1 MKTLWLILAV
11 TAPFTSFAWEP
22 FDEDQLVSVTT
33 DEGAFVIALTDHFA
47 PKATGRFR
55 ELVASDFYSDKSFY
69 RVIDGFVAQGGV
81 GEDESGNSEA
91 ELPGLAAEF
100 QRAAERLP
108 FTAAQSPDMFAA
120 ETGFVEAFPA
130 ARNGD
135 TAWAIHCPGT
145 VAFARGNEPDSG
157 STEFYIVIGQAP
169 RYLDRNM
176 SIIGRVVS
184 GMEVVQRI
192 RRGDAAANGI
202 IEDPAQRTRI
212 RAMALANADE
222 RAESPRLEWL
232 NPESEEFSTVIEGR
246 RHRTHPFFAR
256 KPPAVIDVCQ
266 VPIQVRTAPRE
277 P

>member
-1 MKTLWLILAV
+1 MKTPWLILAV
-11 TAPFTSFAWEP
+11 TAPFTSLAWEP
-22 FDEDQLVSVTT
+22 FDDDQLVSVVT
-33 DEGAFVIALTDHFA
+33 DDGAFVIALTDHFA
-47 PKATGRFR
+47 PKATARFR

-91 ELPGLAAEF
+91 DLPGLPAEF
-100 QRAAERLP
+100 QRAADGLP
-108 FTAAQSPDMFAA
+108 FIVIQRPDMFAA

-130 ARNGD
+130 ARDGD

-176 SIIGRVVS
+176 SVIGRVIS

-192 RRGDAAANGI
+192 RRGDAAENGI
-202 IEDPAQRTRI
+202 IENPAQRTRI
-212 RAMALANADE
+212 QAMANAGEGADT
-222 RAESPRLEWL
+222 PRLEWL
-232 NPESEEFSTVIEGR
+232 NPESEAFTTVIEGR

-266 VPIQVRTAPRE
+266 VPIQVRNAPRE